1 MPNRLRNITV
11 VASATIG
18 SRILGLMRDVMLFTF
33 LGASALNSAFLIA
46 FTLPNLFRR
55 LLGEGALSS
64 ALVPVLSEELQQKG
78 KREAFELFN
87 QVVSRLALIL
97 LGVVVLGI
105 ALLALVPSIPNLPA
119 RWYLA
124 ATLAIILLPYVI
136 FVCVAAL
143 LGASLNVIQRFAV
156 AALSQV
162 WLNLSILFALGVLG
176 ALLAK
181 SDRELVAFLCGGV
194 LFGGFLQL
202 LVPAVALGRFGW
214 RPQFRLHRSER
225 LTEIWRLFLPG
236 VWGAAILQINFTI
249 SRLIALSV
257 DDAAV
262 SILYLANR
270 LIELPLGVFSIAIT
284 TVIFPELAREAAR
297 DKLGQFAVSYYE
309 GGRLIL
315 AITLP
320 AAFGMYLLREPI
332 VSLLFEWGAFGV
344 TDVARSLPV
353 LSVFA
358 VGLPFYGL
366 AAIGTRAFHAL
377 KDMQTPVRLSWLNFV
392 INIGAS
398 LLLIKPFG
406 IVGLAMANVLAV
418 AVHIVCLQVL
428 LQRKLPTAGMEGA
441 LLAVT
446 KICGATLL
454 MALVTK
460 GSWSLVELLDLP
472 TKAGSMIAVF
482 GIIPFSILVYFGI
495 SMAFSLPEARTMK
508 ALASGLLLRRGKK
521 SK

>member
-18 SRILGLMRDVMLFTF
+18 SRILGLMRDVLLFAL

-64 ALVPVLSEELQQKG
+64 ALVPVLSEELEQNG
-78 KREAFELFN
+78 RSEAFQLLN
-87 QVVSRLALIL
+87 RVVTRVALVL
-97 LGVVVLGI
+97 LGVVVVGS
-105 ALLALVPSIPNLPA
+105 ALLALVPFIPNLPD

-124 ATLAIILLPYVI
+124 ADLAIVLLPYVI
-136 FVCVAAL
+136 FVCVAAML
-143 LGASLNVIQRFAV
+143 AAGLNVMRRFAA

-176 ALLAK
+176 AQLAG
-181 SDRELVAFLCGGV
+181 SDRELVGFLCAGV
-194 LFGGFLQL
+194 LFGGLLQL
-202 LVPAVALGRFGW
+202 VVPGTDLGRIGW
-214 RPQFRLHRSER
+214 RPRFRLDRSDR
-225 LTEIWRLFLPG
+225 LAEIWRLFLPG
-236 VWGAAILQINFTI
+236 VWGAAILQVNFTI

-257 DDAAV
+257 NDSAV

-284 TVIFPELAREAAR
+284 TVVFPELAREAAHGR
-297 DKLGQFAVSYYE
+297 LGRFAVSYYE

-320 AAFGMYLLREPI
+320 AAFGLYLLREPI

-344 TDVARSLPV
+344 GDVARSLPV
-353 LSVFA
+353 LSVYA

-377 KDMQTPVRLSWLNFV
+377 KDMRTPVRLSGLNFV
-392 INIGAS
+392 VNIGAS
-398 LLLIKPFG
+398 LLLVKPYG
-406 IVGLAMANVLAV
+406 IVGLAIANVFAV
-418 AVHIVCLQVL
+418 VVHIVCLQVL
-428 LQRKLPTAGMEGA
+428 LQRKLPDVGMKGA
-441 LLAVT
+441 LVPVV
-446 KICGATLL
+446 KICIAALL
-454 MALVTK
+454 MALVT
-460 GSWSLVELLDLP
+460 GGAWSLVELLDLP
-472 TKAGSMIAVF
+472 AKARSMVAVF
-482 GIIPFSILVYFGI
+482 LIIPLSILIYFGVLV
-495 SMAFSLPEARTMK
+495 AFRLREARDVRE
-508 ALASGLLLRRGKK
+508 LASRLLTVRGKDRQ
-521 SK
+521 